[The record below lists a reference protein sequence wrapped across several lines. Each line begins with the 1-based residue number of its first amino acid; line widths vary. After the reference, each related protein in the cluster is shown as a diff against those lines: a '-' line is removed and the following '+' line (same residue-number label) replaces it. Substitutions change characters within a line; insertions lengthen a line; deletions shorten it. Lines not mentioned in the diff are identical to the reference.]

1 MTKKPRKKQSGL
13 DAQRVMLIE
22 ETWKRLRSRFSPN
35 PDLARLRNRIS
46 RERQQTHMQMMT
58 DIARMAG
65 VELDPIFE
73 EARQRNAMKRAYT
86 RRALEKIQAKT
97 EKQGDDQRAKAEPP
111 V

>member
-1 MTKKPRKKQSGL
+1 MPRKPRKKQSGL

-46 RERQQTHMQMMT
+46 RERQQTQMQMMT
-58 DIARMAG
+58 DIARKAG

-73 EARQRNAMKRAYT
+73 EARRRNAMKRAWA

-97 EKQGDDQRAKAEPP
+97 GKQGDGQRTKAKTPI
-111 V
+111 